1 MGGMTVIDVVRR
13 IESVLH
19 DVVAAL
25 HGAEDA
31 IRSTEGRVA
40 RIATRASRLDGV
52 AVLEGR
58 PAAQNRLAGRGAGG
72 SEGCGCKFSVT
83 GAGKSGVE
91 AVCFVH
97 SQWMAEVSS
106 VLRADLDHER
116 HRLEE
121 QRRLNLQARAIYDA
135 KAAEK
140 DNRIAQ
146 VEADLRAELNGNMD
160 LRNRFGAR
168 TEETFIAF
176 VERLARDSEE
186 RDARIA
192 QMEAEVVLLKAE
204 LERERQNLDVNRA
217 ESAERIAHLEI
228 AQAEIEGGRSQDL
241 ERIAGMAVKTV
252 ESLDATVAA
261 RDARIAELEAEEKL
275 RSICTCDWDDN
286 GNGNGWSV
294 RKACD
299 RHDGWFRREAM
310 KRLWSAASSMK
321 WSREHDD
328 RIAQLDARAADQATE
343 IALRDARI
351 AQLEDDSRSSAHERM
366 KDESARQAGQDPF
379 PSPCAIKGIGI
390 EEVLAQRAALE
401 SALRDKEDHLE
412 DRWKRILEL
421 GKEKEALEARL
432 VQGEAEITML
442 SQRVQ
447 DLVMQRAALEKIGL
461 VPQGESRG

>member
-204 LERERQNLDVNRA
+204 LEREHVRDV
-217 ESAERIAHLEI
+217 
-228 AQAEIEGGRSQDL
+228 EGVGVVVVV
-241 ERIAGMAVKTV
+241 G
-252 ESLDATVAA
+252 
-261 RDARIAELEAEEKL
+261 
-275 RSICTCDWDDN
+275 
-286 GNGNGWSV
+286 
-294 RKACD
+294 
-299 RHDGWFRREAM
+299 
-310 KRLWSAASSMK
+310 
-321 WSREHDD
+321 
-328 RIAQLDARAADQATE
+328 
-343 IALRDARI
+343 
-351 AQLEDDSRSSAHERM
+351 
-366 KDESARQAGQDPF
+366 P
-379 PSPCAIKGIGI
+379 
-390 EEVLAQRAALE
+390 
-401 SALRDKEDHLE
+401 
-412 DRWKRILEL
+412 
-421 GKEKEALEARL
+421 
-432 VQGEAEITML
+432 
-442 SQRVQ
+442 
-447 DLVMQRAALEKIGL
+447 
-461 VPQGESRG
+461 

>member
-1 MGGMTVIDVVRR
+1 MTVIDVVRR

-192 QMEAEVVLLKAE
+192 QMEAE
-204 LERERQNLDVNRA
+204 LERERKSLDVNRA

-228 AQAEIEGGRSQDL
+228 AQAEIEGGRNQDL
-241 ERIAGMAVKTV
+241 DRIAGMAVKTV

-286 GNGNGWSV
+286 DGWSV

-310 KRLWSAASSMK
+310 KRLWSAASS
-321 WSREHDD
+321 
-328 RIAQLDARAADQATE
+328 
-343 IALRDARI
+343 
-351 AQLEDDSRSSAHERM
+351 
-366 KDESARQAGQDPF
+366 
-379 PSPCAIKGIGI
+379 
-390 EEVLAQRAALE
+390 
-401 SALRDKEDHLE
+401 
-412 DRWKRILEL
+412 
-421 GKEKEALEARL
+421 
-432 VQGEAEITML
+432 
-442 SQRVQ
+442 
-447 DLVMQRAALEKIGL
+447 L